1 MQRVVIPASCN
12 ATPSSIE
19 SEAPETSI
27 LPRFCNSKEQIRIG
41 IRLQLCGCSDH
52 SFHSPF
58 RPRSRAPLFPLR
70 TPAKRPTHII
80 RINPTHHHLP
90 PHTPRIDTRQLAP
103 RLHRPGR
110 MPGLWQIG
118 VVAQR
123 RVATI
128 QCCAGRRR
136 RRHRCRRW
144 RGRHRSGWRRIG
156 RKALWRKQI

>member
-1 MQRVVIPASCN
+1 MPHLRVLRVKRLRLRSCHGFV
-12 ATPSSIE
+12 TQKSRFG
-19 SEAPETSI
+19 SEFDFSYTDAPTI
-27 LPRFCNSKEQIRIG
+27 
-41 IRLQLCGCSDH
+41 
-52 SFHSPF
+52 FHSPL
-58 RPRSRAPLFPLR
+58 RPRPLAPLFPLR

-128 QCCAGRRR
+128 QFCAGRLR
-136 RRHRCRRW
+136 RRHRCRRR